1 MARCELNQKIW
12 AVVEVD
18 KIIVNRVTYAA
29 ARKAIQNKTVNPLMR
44 SQGEPIHKNLITKK
58 VRGVYKTELAIKLA
72 MYLMENAAKKYA
84 REFGGTW
91 NDMFNVPIKAC
102 IVTSA
107 VADRMTKQKENKS
120 NEKI

>member
-1 MARCELNQKIW
+1 MARCELNQKVW

-29 ARKAIQNKTVNPLMR
+29 ARKAIQSKTVNLF
-44 SQGEPIHKNLITKK
+44 E
-58 VRGVYKTELAIKLA
+58 
-72 MYLMENAAKKYA
+72 
-84 REFGGTW
+84 
-91 NDMFNVPIKAC
+91 AC